1 MGPKQEE
8 ETTLSLRKR
17 NEELER
23 ELRKSKEREEQMK
36 QELQRAWERL
46 KVAEEGEERLC
57 SQLAE
62 LEAEAVVHAR
72 ASNARILSLMGQ
84 LSQPHTLPSWSEKII
99 FWDCLMK
106 SVHLITFIIKI
117 ASLHV
122 RSVISYISLKQSY
135 KILFLIFNGS
145 WTHVLLFHLSKN
157 SLAFK
162 DGVYNTWY
170 LCICCIWLWS
180 VCSVWKEIQE
190 LGYIY

>member
-36 QELQRAWERL
+36 QELQTAWERL

-84 LSQPHTLPSWSEKII
+84 LSQPHALPS
-99 FWDCLMK
+99 
-106 SVHLITFIIKI
+106 
-117 ASLHV
+117 
-122 RSVISYISLKQSY
+122 
-135 KILFLIFNGS
+135 
-145 WTHVLLFHLSKN
+145 
-157 SLAFK
+157 
-162 DGVYNTWY
+162 
-170 LCICCIWLWS
+170 
-180 VCSVWKEIQE
+180 
-190 LGYIY
+190 

>member
-84 LSQPHTLPSWSEKII
+84 LSQPHTLPSWSEKDYFLRLSYEKCSSYNIY
-99 FWDCLMK
+99 K
-106 SVHLITFIIKI
+106 T

-180 VCSVWKEIQE
+180 VCTVWKEIQE